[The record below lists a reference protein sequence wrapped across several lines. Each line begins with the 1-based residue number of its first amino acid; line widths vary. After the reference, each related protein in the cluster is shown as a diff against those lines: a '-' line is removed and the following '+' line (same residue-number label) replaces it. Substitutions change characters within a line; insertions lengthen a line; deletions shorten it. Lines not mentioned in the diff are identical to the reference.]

1 MSEKREPLLMAY
13 NQKIGY
19 SFTLKIETETRVDTG
34 LKYPDKTVVSASL
47 GGNASSLE
55 EASKE
60 IELAKQTILKLL
72 SEKVKIDE
80 S

>member
-1 MSEKREPLLMAY
+1 MGTEIVSNMTV
-13 NQKIGY
+13 GY
-19 SFTLKIETETRVDTG
+19 SFHLKIERETRVDTG

-47 GGNASSLE
+47 IGNASSLE

-60 IELAKQTILKLL
+60 IELAKQTILRLIEKKEVKLN
-72 SEKVKIDE
+72 E